1 MQSTQTPD
9 IAANVRVTNE
19 GQIAYEYQYAW
30 CVVSDIGNP
39 CGGGDDIAFSSA
51 AKLIHPGEDFDTVLH
66 AAVPAV
72 GTYYFKVVVYY
83 GAENSRATQQFVA
96 TSQSSGSSGG
106 SGGGGGGGGGGPAPA
121 AQAASVSLPLTGS
134 QSCRGA
140 DFNGDKKVNTI
151 DFSILLAFWKKQP
164 PFKNACVDI
173 NRDRKVDARDF
184 SIFLSQWGTVG
195 SIVPGL

>member
-9 IAANVRVTNE
+9 IAASVRITNE

-30 CVVSDIGNP
+30 CVVSDISNP

-66 AAVPAV
+66 AAVPTV
-72 GTYYFKVVVYY
+72 GTYYFKVVVFY

-96 TSQSSGSSGG
+96 TSQGGSSSGG
-106 SGGGGGGGGGGPAPA
+106 SGGGGGGGSAPIAQTA
-121 AQAASVSLPLTGS
+121 AVSLPLTGS

-140 DFNGDKKVNTI
+140 DFNGDKKVNAI

-164 PFKNACVDI
+164 PFKNVCVDI
-173 NRDRKVDARDF
+173 NRDRRVDARDF
-184 SIFLSQWGTVG
+184 SIFLSQWGGAG
-195 SIVPGL
+195 SVAPGL